1 MDIDKIR
8 KLLAPH
14 VAGYRLVVDEQLHGD
29 NFKASLVDGELY
41 VSAHFSIA
49 AIDEPELLK
58 ACADVLVSG
67 LAYYQTEEK

>member
-8 KLLAPH
+8 DALAPH
-14 VAGYRLVVDEQLHGD
+14 VTGYRLVVDEQLHD
-29 NFKASLVDGELY
+29 DRFKASLVDGELY
-41 VSAHFSIA
+41 VSAQFPIT

-58 ACADVLVSG
+58 VCADVLVSG